1 MYREKVLFSF
11 KNRFYSEE
19 NYILFR
25 NNIIEDDV
33 SENQSSFGRLANL
46 SLQERFVNRVSVV
59 KKEATPKKK
68 QK

>member
-19 NYILFR
+19 NYILF
-25 NNIIEDDV
+25 E
-33 SENQSSFGRLANL
+33 
-46 SLQERFVNRVSVV
+46 
-59 KKEATPKKK
+59 KKKDAPKKK